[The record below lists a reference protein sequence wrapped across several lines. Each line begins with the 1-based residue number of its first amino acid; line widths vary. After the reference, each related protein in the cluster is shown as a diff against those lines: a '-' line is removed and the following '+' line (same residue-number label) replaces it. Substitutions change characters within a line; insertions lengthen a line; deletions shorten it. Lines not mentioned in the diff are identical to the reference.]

1 MRTKHESTAT
11 KGVKYTI
18 NKNKLTFMP
27 VFFQPRST
35 FAVQQHGRTVLQR
48 MLGDFTHLARYPREL
63 LSR

>member
-1 MRTKHESTAT
+1 
-11 KGVKYTI
+11 
-18 NKNKLTFMP
+18 MP